1 MTHFVH
7 NFIIVYTK
15 VIFLLRKALPTEIM
29 RLEGRHNDGVQY
41 GRLKI
46 IVHVDLTESDDSV
59 RPACTFLY
67 RDTFF
72 GFMNP
77 SRDVNGNS
85 RRT

>member
-1 MTHFVH
+1 LTQNVH
-7 NFIIVYTK
+7 NYIIVYTK
-15 VIFLLRKALPTEIM
+15 VIFLPRKVLPTDIT
-29 RLEGRHNDGVQY
+29 RLEGRHNDGEQY
-41 GRLKI
+41 GRQII

-59 RPACTFLY
+59 RDACIFLY

-72 GFMNP
+72 TFMNP